1 MNPWS
6 LEGLHLN
13 NFSLLIDMQ
22 KVINVLA
29 ILSFGVSAGVVAGGF
44 YIYQNKEAI
53 TDNIKQQVV
62 DAATSGVGDAL
73 PGMLGGSSDGTSE
86 SPVPISLPVSPF

>member
-1 MNPWS
+1 
-6 LEGLHLN
+6 
-13 NFSLLIDMQ
+13 MQ

-29 ILSFGVSAGVVAGGF
+29 LVSFGVSAAVVAGGV

-62 DAATSGVGDAL
+62 DAATSGVTDAL
-73 PGMLGGSSDGTSE
+73 PGMLGGSQGGST
-86 SPVPISLPVSPF
+86 SLPVPMPVVPF

>member
-1 MNPWS
+1 
-6 LEGLHLN
+6 
-13 NFSLLIDMQ
+13 MQ

-29 ILSFGVSAGVVAGGF
+29 VLSFGVSAAVVAGGV

-62 DAATSGVGDAL
+62 EAATSGVSGAL
-73 PGMLGGSSDGTSE
+73 PGMLGGSSDGNTGSE
-86 SPVPISLPVSPF
+86 SPVPMDLPGVPF

>member
-1 MNPWS
+1 
-6 LEGLHLN
+6 
-13 NFSLLIDMQ
+13 MQ

-29 ILSFGVSAGVVAGGF
+29 LLSFGVSAVVVAGGV

-53 TDNIKQQVV
+53 TDNIKQQVI

-73 PGMLGGSSDGTSE
+73 PGMLSGESTGEPVDSDLVPSTLPAPPFFDRVLRDCSSDG
-86 SPVPISLPVSPF
+86 

>member
-13 NFSLLIDMQ
+13 NSSLLIDMQ

-29 ILSFGVSAGVVAGGF
+29 LVSFGVSACVVAGGV
-44 YIYQNKEAI
+44 YIYQNKEEI

-62 DAATSGVGDAL
+62 EAATSGVTDAL
-73 PGMLGGSSDGTSE
+73 PGMMGGSSAGSE
-86 SPVPISLPVSPF
+86 SPVTMDLPGVPF